1 MKKKLFSKL
10 MAQNLGTKLPNFSK
24 GEQSYSFLIKQDV
37 FGICG
42 VTLTDELPSIYLSI
56 F

>member
-1 MKKKLFSKL
+1 
-10 MAQNLGTKLPNFSK
+10 
-24 GEQSYSFLIKQDV
+24 LIKQDV

-56 F
+56 FWIEYSMVDYQVNQFEIDVLTLYISYPFW